1 VKDYE
6 SLLERVIA
14 ASHTLPDGRKVL
26 PLKCWKGMGIH
37 TPKVYDVRYL
47 RTILEATGKIGRNHA
62 KDFL

>member
-1 VKDYE
+1 MRDYE

-37 TPKVYDVRYL
+37 TPKVYDVKYL
-47 RTILEATGKIGRNHA
+47 KEILKQTGR
-62 KDFL
+62 

>member
-1 VKDYE
+1 MKDYN

-37 TPKVYDVRYL
+37 TPKVFNVKYL
-47 RTILEATGKIGRNHA
+47 KEILKQTGR
-62 KDFL
+62 